1 VHWTPGLPCAL
12 HFRKG
17 LNPCAE
23 LGRIVTRE
31 AQFRGSDWAI
41 AALTLIDGQQ
51 PVRAATMSPHCR
63 KRLLSQV
70 IISNVS
76 IRLGHRIEAVM
87 EMSSES
93 GRRAHGK

>member
-1 VHWTPGLPCAL
+1 VHWASGFPCAL
-12 HFRKG
+12 YFGVAH
-17 LNPCAE
+17 PCAE
-23 LGRIVTRE
+23 LGRIVSRE
-31 AQFRGSDWAI
+31 VRIHDSHRAR
-41 AALTLIDGQQ
+41 AALTLTDRQEVA
-51 PVRAATMSPHCR
+51 PASVMSPHCR

-87 EMSSES
+87 EVSSES